1 MNKQHIPIIIG
12 IALPVIFI
20 IAISIYIFTAR
31 ASIQPEHDFVYAM
44 RSHQNYSGYYVESVP
59 NQYVV
64 EDDTLT
70 LKKAV
75 LRPDANATTYD
86 PDLFIY
92 DVEKDIS
99 RKISFEE
106 AAKLSLDAGPSSLDG
121 YVVRYE
127 YGHNGIFEIFGS
139 DDSSRGYVISKGNG
153 EKKIAIP
160 TADRWSDDMMFI
172 GWIK

>member
-1 MNKQHIPIIIG
+1 MNKQHIPIIVG

-20 IAISIYIFTAR
+20 IAISIYIISAR
-31 ASIQPEHDFVYAM
+31 ASIQPAHDFVYAM
-44 RSHQNYSGYYVESVP
+44 RSQSNYSGYYVESIP

-64 EDDTLT
+64 QNNKLT
-70 LKKAV
+70 LNKV
-75 LRPDANATTYD
+75 TVRPDVTATTYN

-92 DVEKDIS
+92 DVENDTS
-99 RKISFEE
+99 RKVTFDE
-106 AAKLSLDAGPSSLDG
+106 AAALSLDAGPSSPDG
-121 YVVRYE
+121 YIVRYE

-153 EKKIAIP
+153 DKKIAIP

>member
-44 RSHQNYSGYYVESVP
+44 RSHQNYSGYYVESIP
-59 NQYVV
+59 NQYSVQNDKLIV
-64 EDDTLT
+64 N
-70 LKKAV
+70 KAV
-75 LRPDANATTYD
+75 IRPDVTATTYD

-92 DVEKDIS
+92 NVEKDTS

-106 AAKLSLDAGPSSLDG
+106 ASKLSLDAGPSSPDG

-153 EKKIAIP
+153 DKKIAIP